1 MNAWATLLTQPSYL
15 VGVRTL
21 RASLERSGSPYPL
34 VVMVTDGIDARS
46 RQLLHDD
53 GCLVRDVDALRP
65 PTELHA
71 RYANARFAEVWAKLA
86 AWRLTEFERV
96 VLLDA
101 DMLVTRNMDELFA
114 LELAAGA
121 IAACHA
127 CRCNPNRIP
136 SYPAD
141 WVPENCFYTYCRG
154 AEHTSETASV
164 DNYLNGGLLV
174 LDPDA
179 AVFADLMDKLAGV
192 GDLAGYPFAEQDFLN
207 EYYRQRWQPLSYI
220 YNALKTLRFQHPA
233 VWDASAVKNIHYIL
247 AKPWEKDL
255 DPDDRYYPVDK
266 LWWEVAGPFIGAG
279 PVRGPNECS
288 DQEHR
293 NLPGVLAVGPTHS
306 T

>member
-21 RASLERSGSPYPL
+21 RASLESSGSPYPL
-34 VVMVTDGIDARS
+34 VVMVTDGVDAHS

-65 PTELHA
+65 ATELSAH
-71 RYANARFAEVWAKLA
+71 YANERFAEVWAKLA
-86 AWRLTEFERV
+86 AWRLTEFERI

-101 DMLVTRNMDELFA
+101 DMLVMQNMDELFS
-114 LELAAGA
+114 LRLTDGA

-127 CRCNPNRIP
+127 CRCNPNRIA

-141 WVPENCFYTYCRG
+141 WVPANCFYTYCRG
-154 AEHTSETASV
+154 AEHTAEPGVAG
-164 DNYLNGGLLV
+164 NYLNGGLLV

-179 AVFADLMDKLAGV
+179 AVFADLMAKLAGV
-192 GDLAGYPFAEQDFLN
+192 DDLAGYPFAEQDFLN
-207 EYYRQRWQPLSYI
+207 EYYHQRWQPLPYI
-220 YNALKTLRFQHPA
+220 YNALKTLPFQHPA

-247 AKPWEKDL
+247 DKPWEKEP

-266 LWWEVAGPFIGAG
+266 LWWEVAGPFTGAG
-279 PVRGPNECS
+279 PDRAPIGCS
-288 DQEHR
+288 NQDFPTV
-293 NLPGVLAVGPTHS
+293 PGVLTAGPARS